1 MEVKERINELRD
13 AKNLSV
19 KAFEQ
24 EIGISNGLWEKAKSL
39 SEDVLIKIIARY
51 PEINPCW
58 LLKGEGDMFGEN
70 DDRKYSIGMVD
81 ALKAENESLKK
92 EIAVLKA
99 MQGKDDKSLEI
110 AMKLYQALGEAFT
123 AYYEQMKGE

>member
-1 MEVKERINELRD
+1 MDIKDRINELRN
-13 AKNLSV
+13 AKSLSV

-39 SEDVLIKIIARY
+39 SEDVLIKVIDRY

-58 LLKGEGDMFGEN
+58 LLKGEGDMFGGDN
-70 DDRKYSIGMVD
+70 DRNSSIDIVD

-92 EIAVLKA
+92 EIAVLKT
-99 MQGKDDKSLEI
+99 MQGKDDKTLEI

-123 AYYEQMKGE
+123 AYYKQIKGE